1 MVFRYD
7 AKEAFLVVDEC
18 EEMRGAVDRKKDVHE
33 DSIRAQMHDIRAL
46 VDLGSPSQRMIYVFC
61 YDTLFF

>member
-1 MVFRYD
+1 
-7 AKEAFLVVDEC
+7 
-18 EEMRGAVDRKKDVHE
+18 MRGAVDRKKDVHVHE

-61 YDTLFF
+61 YATLF